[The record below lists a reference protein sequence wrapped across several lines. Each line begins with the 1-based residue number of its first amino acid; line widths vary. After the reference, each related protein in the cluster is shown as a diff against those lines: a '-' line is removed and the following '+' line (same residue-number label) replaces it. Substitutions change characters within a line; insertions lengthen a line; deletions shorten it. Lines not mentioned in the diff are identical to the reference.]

1 MAKQHRE
8 NGVARQL
15 VGGSRQQDLLG
26 QPIRLSG
33 GQRVGRDQMAA
44 PRRLSKGRGALLI
57 ALAALELTVAG
68 RAGAAVDWP
77 MYGFNLQRT
86 GENPFESILT
96 PSTVGGLHKLWS
108 FDLGAVTIMQPVAAV
123 GVVVDGSL
131 KDLIYM
137 GSEHGDLYAIDV
149 ASGTMVWQR
158 NLGSQVTDC
167 HDIPDA
173 VFGVSGSPFLDRKN
187 NRMFVVGGDG
197 NMYALDLSTGATLPG
212 WPVAVTSDPAHEHTY
227 GAVNIS
233 NGIAYAEIASYCD
246 FQPYHG
252 KIVAINIATHK
263 QVGAFFPAGRRIDGG
278 GIWGP
283 GGVSIDP
290 ATGHVFTATGNALTN
305 PESFRYS
312 ENVVELSSRLR
323 VLGANYPG
331 LTGGDVDFG
340 ATPILYQPPGCPPQ
354 VAAKNKTGV
363 LVIYDRGN
371 VSAGPTQRLQVAN
384 ISDYQFNGIPAWSD
398 ATQFLYIGNSSDSN
412 SATTKH
418 GMVAFSVDANCQ
430 LQLAW
435 QTTVG
440 PNFASVSPPTVAGGV
455 VYYGDG
461 SGNQL
466 LAFDATSGTQLW
478 SSGSTISGGIY
489 GAPIVVNGRVFV
501 GAWDN
506 KLYAFGL

>member
-1 MAKQHRE
+1 MTRQDYVDGIAHR
-8 NGVARQL
+8 L
-15 VGGSRQQDLLG
+15 
-26 QPIRLSG
+26 IRG
-33 GQRVGRDQMAA
+33 MAA
-44 PRRLSKGRGALLI
+44 PRRLVRRPRTLLI
-57 ALAALELTVAG
+57 ALAFFGLTIAAP
-68 RAGAAVDWP
+68 AGAAVDWP
-77 MYGFNLQRT
+77 MYGFNVQRT
-86 GENPFESILT
+86 GENPFESALT
-96 PSTVGGLHKLWS
+96 PSTVGGLHRLWS

-123 GVVVDGSL
+123 GVLVNESL

-137 GSEHGDLYAIDV
+137 GSEHGDLYALEA
-149 ASGTMVWQR
+149 ASGTLVWQR

-173 VFGVSGSPFLDRKN
+173 VFGVSGSPFLDRTN

-197 NMYALDLSTGATLPG
+197 NMYALDLSTGATLAG

-227 GAVNIS
+227 GAVNVS

-252 KIVAINIATHK
+252 KVAAINIATHK
-263 QVGAFFPAGRRIDGG
+263 QVGAFLPAGSRVNGG

-290 ATGHVFTATGNALTN
+290 ATGDVFTATGNALTN
-305 PESFRYS
+305 PENFRYC

-340 ATPILYQPPGCPPQ
+340 ATPILYQPLGCPPQ

-363 LVIYDRGN
+363 LVVYDRGD
-371 VSAGPTQRLQVAN
+371 VSAGPTQRLQVASV
-384 ISDYQFNGIPAWSD
+384 SDYQFNGIPAWSD
-398 ATQFLYIGNSSDSN
+398 ATQLLYIGNSSDSN
-412 SATTKH
+412 SDTTKH

-440 PNFASVSPPTVAGGV
+440 PNFASVSPPIVAGGV

-466 LAFDATSGTQLW
+466 LAFDATTGAQVW
-478 SSGSTISGGIY
+478 SSGSTIKGGIY
-489 GAPIVVNGRVFV
+489 GAPTVVNGRVFV